1 MGLWPKP
8 KHKAPAAPSGA
19 RSAAPLGASF
29 GDEAP
34 RVGKKAEPPAPREP
48 YVPLELAARRL
59 DQLQGDAANF
69 RETRLLEL
77 EDLGAAWARRRPPSG
92 PREAHY
98 AARTSRTS
106 GRRPGRGPA
115 PRRGSRGA
123 RGAAPGLR
131 RRRGA
136 RGRRAPRSAVSA
148 ALSGGRRRRRW
159 TARPGAAR
167 CASRARGTGLRR
179 PRRGDG
185 RRRGRGRR
193 GRGGPARRRG
203 RAAATA
209 DAARAA
215 FAAERKALVLQRAA
229 AALKAEGL
237 AKHERDALE
246 GARGRGGRARR
257 RGERRAQRERGA
269 AGPRR
274 GRRGGVRGD
283 GRGERGAA
291 RRGRAG
297 PRNRHG
303 RRREAAAR
311 PPRRDAAC
319 AAALAAALG
328 ALEAREGDARD
339 AARADAS
346 AAAAAAAAA
355 ASAAALK
362 DVKSTL
368 SREKQFGRRLRSSSG
383 TSGLLQGRDGAVA
396 AAAATDARRAD
407 AERRADA
414 AAADAAALR
423 ASGARRRRAR
433 GGGRR
438 SSGRGGGRRRPGRA
452 RGAAERERGARGA
465 HARELAKAQQ
475 MITALKARTK
485 DLESRPVGDASGDAA
500 ATDELDA
507 ARDEV
512 NRLREA
518 AERLEASARGAVALR
533 KAFDKVMEHLAVVIR
548 ADAASAAPPA
558 AAAAAVAAPG
568 GGGDVARL
576 AAELDAVWESTTG
589 SRECGR
595 LALVAET
602 RSTADAGA
610 GDGDEAYAARVAED
624 RARARPRTA
633 PRSSSEVGGSPPR
646 RPPARRRGRQGR
658 RPAAARKLAAAT
670 RTCARSRPRCGAS
683 RTSSG
688 RAAAAAAAPAA
699 PAKQLEKKHKKE
711 LDELKKAAD
720 KDQRKAAGELKR
732 VGKELEK
739 AASEL
744 DAAKKER
751 DADLEALTSNLD
763 ELRTKAARDMKG
775 KIRVFVRCRPFAKYE
790 LEKKCGSVVHFDDDT
805 TLTVDGH
812 NGPKVFNFDNVFP
825 PVVGGDA
832 GQGDVFEDTSN
843 LIQSCL
849 DGFNVCIFAYG
860 QTGSGKTFTMTGVRD
875 NPELRGITPRAIHAL
890 FDEAQKMAHQC
901 TVTVRTYFLELYNDG
916 LVDLYH
922 VLDNPGSRAAPPKLD
937 VKLDAKKMVF
947 VKNAVV
953 KDAASADELLNL
965 FEAGNAKRHVGAT
978 KMNAESS
985 RSHSIFA
992 ILVEV
997 YNRTTKKTSV
1007 GKLSLVDLAGSERA
1021 DKTGATDER
1030 LKEAQNINKSLS
1042 ALGDVISALSTGEK
1056 FIPYRNN
1063 KLTLVMQD
1071 SLGGNAKTL
1080 MFVNISPADYN
1091 ADETVTSLTYASRV
1105 KLIKNTANKNAES
1118 EVAQLK
1124 AIIKNKAGGTG
1135 EVAGADVLL

>member
-77 EDLGAAWARRRPPSG
+77 EDLGAAWARRRRPSAQ
-92 PREAHY
+92 RTHY
-98 AARTSRTS
+98 AACVADDPLR
-106 GRRPGRGPA
+106 GPDAVRRPGA
-115 PRRGSRGA
+115 A
-123 RGAAPGLR
+123 RGERVALLRACAAAEA
-131 RRRGA
+131 A
-136 RGRRAPRSAVSA
+136 REAAARAALGAVSA
-148 ALSGGRRRRRW
+148 ALRARRLGR
-159 TARPGAAR
+159 AAR
-167 CASRARGTGLRR
+167 AG
-179 PRRGDG
+179 P
-185 RRRGRGRR
+185 R
-193 GRGGPARRRG
+193 GRGGALRLACAGALACGASPRRRPPARPRAPRPRRTAARG
-203 RAAATA
+203 RAAPAATTPTLRA
-209 DAARAA
+209 AA
-215 FAAERKALVLQRAA
+215 FAAERKALLQADVSLVATAA
-229 AALKAEGL
+229 TDDSLKAASRDDL
-237 AKHERDALE
+237 ER
-246 GARGRGGRARR
+246 
-257 RGERRAQRERGA
+257 
-269 AGPRR
+269 
-274 GRRGGVRGD
+274 
-283 GRGERGAA
+283 
-291 RRGRAG
+291 
-297 PRNRHG
+297 
-303 RRREAAAR
+303 
-311 PPRRDAAC
+311 
-319 AAALAAALG
+319 
-328 ALEAREGDARD
+328 
-339 AARADAS
+339 AARAS
-346 AAAAAAAAA
+346 A
-355 ASAAALK
+355 
-362 DVKSTL
+362 
-368 SREKQFGRRLRSSSG
+368 
-383 TSGLLQGRDGAVA
+383 LQ
-396 AAAATDARRAD
+396 
-407 AERRADA
+407 AEHTH
-414 AAADAAALR
+414 
-423 ASGARRRRAR
+423 
-433 GGGRR
+433 
-438 SSGRGGGRRRPGRA
+438 
-452 RGAAERERGARGA
+452 E
-465 HARELAKAQQ
+465 ELAKAQQ

-500 ATDELDA
+500 ATDELEA
-507 ARDEV
+507 ARDEAKTLARAV
-512 NRLREA
+512 GRSMKESVVKGTALWKGGKRAECCAAYKAAARDALAKLPAGVEA
-518 AERLEASARGAVALR
+518 AWVVNGDDLLAKARPLLEAALRDSESQTAARSRAGKECEIPNFKGSYLGRFPLARGAVALR

-576 AAELDAVWESTTG
+576 AAS
-589 SRECGR
+589 S
-595 LALVAET
+595 
-602 RSTADAGA
+602 
-610 GDGDEAYAARVAED
+610 
-624 RARARPRTA
+624 A
-633 PRSSSEVGGSPPR
+633 PRR
-646 RPPARRRGRQGR
+646 
-658 RPAAARKLAAAT
+658 AAT
-670 RTCARSRPRCGAS
+670 RRGAQARG
-683 RTSSG
+683 G
-688 RAAAAAAAPAA
+688 DQDLRAEQAKAL
-699 PAKQLEKKHKKE
+699 KQLEKKHKKE

-739 AASEL
+739 AAGEL
-744 DAAKKER
+744 DATRKER
-751 DADLEALTSNLD
+751 DALRAKVADLEALTSNLD
-763 ELRTKAARDMKG
+763 ELRTKAARVDDLETSHAELLATTADAEAKYKTELALRKKYWNMMEDMKG

-860 QTGSGKTFTMTGVRD
+860 QTGSGKTFTMTGVATTGA
-875 NPELRGITPRAIHAL
+875 PGITPRSRA

-1118 EVAQLK
+1118 EEVAQLK
-1124 AIIKNKAGGTG
+1124 AIIKNLKAGGTG

>member
-1 MGLWPKP
+1 M
-8 KHKAPAAPSGA
+8 
-19 RSAAPLGASF
+19 RS
-29 GDEAP
+29 
-34 RVGKKAEPPAPREP
+34 
-48 YVPLELAARRL
+48 ELA
-59 DQLQGDAANF
+59 QLQADVSLVATAA
-69 RETRLLEL
+69 TDDSLK
-77 EDLGAAWARRRPPSG
+77 A
-92 PREAHY
+92 
-98 AARTSRTS
+98 
-106 GRRPGRGPA
+106 
-115 PRRGSRGA
+115 
-123 RGAAPGLR
+123 
-131 RRRGA
+131 
-136 RGRRAPRSAVSA
+136 
-148 ALSGGRRRRRW
+148 
-159 TARPGAAR
+159 
-167 CASRARGTGLRR
+167 ASRDDLER
-179 PRRGDG
+179 
-185 RRRGRGRR
+185 
-193 GRGGPARRRG
+193 
-203 RAAATA
+203 
-209 DAARAA
+209 AARARLQ
-215 FAAERKALVLQRAA
+215 AE
-229 AALKAEGL
+229 
-237 AKHERDALE
+237 HT
-246 GARGRGGRARR
+246 
-257 RGERRAQRERGA
+257 
-269 AGPRR
+269 
-274 GRRGGVRGD
+274 
-283 GRGERGAA
+283 
-291 RRGRAG
+291 
-297 PRNRHG
+297 H
-303 RRREAAAR
+303 
-311 PPRRDAAC
+311 
-319 AAALAAALG
+319 
-328 ALEAREGDARD
+328 
-339 AARADAS
+339 
-346 AAAAAAAAA
+346 
-355 ASAAALK
+355 
-362 DVKSTL
+362 
-368 SREKQFGRRLRSSSG
+368 
-383 TSGLLQGRDGAVA
+383 
-396 AAAATDARRAD
+396 
-407 AERRADA
+407 
-414 AAADAAALR
+414 
-423 ASGARRRRAR
+423 
-433 GGGRR
+433 
-438 SSGRGGGRRRPGRA
+438 
-452 RGAAERERGARGA
+452 
-465 HARELAKAQQ
+465 ELAKAQQ

-485 DLESRPVGDASGDAA
+485 DLEARPVGDASGDAA

-518 AERLEASARGAVALR
+518 AERLEASVEREERSADAEASAHGLEARNEAQAAALEAAARHADEAARARRRRAR

-568 GGGDVARL
+568 GGGDVARSRRSSAPARS
-576 AAELDAVWESTTG
+576 AAAS
-589 SRECGR
+589 
-595 LALVAET
+595 ALVAET

-624 RARARPRTA
+624 RARARPR
-633 PRSSSEVGGSPPR
+633 PR
-646 RPPARRRGRQGR
+646 RGARARGRAALRPAPPARQRAPG
-658 RPAAARKLAAAT
+658 AAT
-670 RTCARSRPRCGAS
+670 RRGAQARG
-683 RTSSG
+683 G
-688 RAAAAAAAPAA
+688 DQDLRAEQAKAL
-699 PAKQLEKKHKKE
+699 KQLEKKHKKE

-739 AASEL
+739 AAGEL
-744 DAAKKER
+744 GATGRSAAPRQGRGPRGAHVEPRRAPDQGRPRRRPR
-751 DADLEALTSNLD
+751 DEPRGAPRDDGRRGGQVQDGA
-763 ELRTKAARDMKG
+763 RAAQKYWNMMEDMKG

-901 TVTVRTYFLELYNDG
+901 TVTPRRR
-916 LVDLYH
+916 
-922 VLDNPGSRAAPPKLD
+922 GSASSST
-937 VKLDAKKMVF
+937 KKMVF

-1063 KLTLVMQD
+1063 KLTLHQEHGEQD
-1071 SLGGNAKTL
+1071 
-1080 MFVNISPADYN
+1080 
-1091 ADETVTSLTYASRV
+1091 
-1105 KLIKNTANKNAES
+1105 AES
-1118 EVAQLK
+1118 EEVAQLK
-1124 AIIKNKAGGTG
+1124 AIIKNLKAGGTG